1 MDQNVIQK
9 IKEYLSNNN
18 IKVLTDYTVNN
29 RDYLITDFMIVNY
42 SNEDKIIDL
51 SFNVATRADI
61 AAHFTLMLN
70 ELEDVNGI
78 SIMEI
83 YMIDENGKYISGS
96 ECIKKHQENMRKLVI
111 DDFVS
116 EEVQLHYLKTH
127 QLGSEC

>member
-18 IKVLTDYTVNN
+18 IKVLTDYTVDN

-96 ECIKKHQENMRKLVI
+96 ECIKKHQENMRKLII

-127 QLGSEC
+127 QLGEMC

>member
-18 IKVLTDYTVNN
+18 IKVLTDYTVDN

-42 SNEDKIIDL
+42 SNKDKIIDL
-51 SFNVATRADI
+51 SFNVSTRADI

-127 QLGSEC
+127 QLGEMC